1 MVPARSLFALV
12 LLTLMWGVNWPVMK
26 LGLRELSPLYFRAL
40 TMSGGFLLLV
50 LWYRL
55 RGHTLRLP
63 AGMLGR
69 VALLAAPN
77 ILGWHA
83 LSIFGVQALAS
94 GRAAILGFTMPV
106 WTVLIGVLFFR
117 EKMAPRLWLATA
129 CAAGAVLLLL
139 WHELAT
145 ISGRPAG
152 MLWMLGAACSW
163 ALGTLLLKRLG
174 TGIPT
179 EALTVWMIGLAVP
192 VFWLLAVTLE
202 PLPSGNFSPRMW
214 GVLAYSAAIN
224 YGVAQ
229 ILWFSIARS
238 LPPTASALSI
248 MAIPVIGLGSAMF
261 LAGEMPYG
269 ADYAAVLLIIAALA
283 TTLLPARR
291 SAGTRVE
298 NPPQRR

>member
-1 MVPARSLFALV
+1 MMPARNLIALA

-40 TMSGGFLLLV
+40 TMTGGFLLLL

-83 LSIFGVQALAS
+83 MSIFGVQALAS
-94 GRAAILGFTMPV
+94 GRAAIIGFTMPI
-106 WTVLIGVLFFR
+106 WTVLIGVFFFR
-117 EKMAPRLWLATA
+117 EKMTPRLWLATA
-129 CAAGAVLLLL
+129 CAAAAVLLLL

-145 ISGRPAG
+145 MSGRPAG
-152 MLWMLGAACSW
+152 MAWMLGAAISW

-174 TGIPT
+174 APVPT
-179 EALTVWMIGLAVP
+179 EALTVWMIGLSVP
-192 VFWLLAVTLE
+192 MFWLLAFSLE
-202 PLPSGNFSPRMW
+202 PLPTWQFSPSMW

-229 ILWFSIARS
+229 IIWFSIARS

-248 MAIPVIGLGSAMF
+248 MFIPVIGLGSAMQ

-269 ADYAAVLLIIAALA
+269 ADYVAVALIIAALA
-283 TTLLPARR
+283 TTLLPARQR
-291 SAGTRVE
+291 GVGKVQ